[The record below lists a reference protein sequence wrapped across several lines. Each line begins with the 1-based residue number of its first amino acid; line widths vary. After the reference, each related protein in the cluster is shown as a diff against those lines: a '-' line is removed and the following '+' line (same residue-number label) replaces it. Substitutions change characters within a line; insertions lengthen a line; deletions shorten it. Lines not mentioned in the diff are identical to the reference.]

1 VGFFTGSEH
10 AGTIGMAAE
19 QGSPG
24 ASAVGR
30 GRSPVRALRRRRLLR
45 AVLAVVALL
54 ILVPGIVRL
63 WPKPPLSAGVAVSM
77 AVLDRDGRLL
87 RLTLAADERYRQWLP
102 LAQISPTVIEGV
114 LLHEDRH
121 FRWHPGVNPVALLRA
136 AASTYGGGARIG
148 GSTLTMQLARLRW
161 RLATRDVPGKLVQIA
176 RALQLEA
183 MYPKDEILEAYLN
196 LAPYG
201 GNIEGVGA
209 ASRIYF
215 DKAAAELSLPEA
227 LALAVMPQ
235 APNPRGRFVR
245 DARGVTT
252 LGAGLHAA
260 RQRLYA
266 RWAARHGEDEEL
278 AARMALPLR
287 LRPASA
293 LPFTAPHFVDR
304 VLAAQQLH
312 GPRPSEMATP
322 LDPRLQ
328 RLVERRVR
336 AHLQREA
343 LRGLDN
349 AAVLI
354 VDTRDMGVVA
364 LMGSAD
370 WRNAAIDGQV
380 NGTAARRSPGSTLKP
395 FIYALAIDQGQLHP
409 ATVLRDVPSAYGAYT
424 PENYDGR
431 FQGPVTATEALNR
444 SRNIPAVTVASRL
457 RSPDLHDVLR
467 EAGVPAL
474 RTREHYGLALVLGG
488 GELRAE
494 DLVRLYAMLGSD
506 GRLRSLRFRA
516 ADAPSPGSA
525 LLSSDAAFMVLDML
539 RRNPRPDGATASD
552 LGHWPVAWKTGTS
565 WGFRD
570 AWTAGV
576 VGPYAIVV
584 WMGHF
589 DGRSDPALVG
599 IETAAPLFFS
609 IADAMRAEGFEVAP
623 QRTNAARI
631 KRVSICLASGDLPNA
646 WCPQR
651 GETWFI
657 PGVSPI
663 RMSTV
668 HRPVQIDRAS
678 GRVACGPF
686 DPSTMRREVF
696 EFWSSDLARVFA
708 QAGLPRRRPP
718 VGAECAGAAEWLGS
732 PPQITQPFRATRYRL
747 HFDGREQPGIALA
760 ATTDADARTVYW
772 FADGA
777 FIGESPSGRAL
788 AWSPTG
794 AGRVLLRAVDDH
806 GRGDEREVVVE
817 AE

>member
-1 VGFFTGSEH
+1 MRV
-10 AGTIGMAAE
+10 
-19 QGSPG
+19 P
-24 ASAVGR
+24 
-30 GRSPVRALRRRRLLR
+30 RALKWGSTV
-45 AVLAVVALL
+45 AALL
-54 ILVPGIVRL
+54 VAALLAVRL
-63 WPKPPLSAGVAVSM
+63 WPKPPLSAGVPVST
-77 AVLDRDGRLL
+77 AVLDADGRLL
-87 RLTLAADERYRQWLP
+87 RLTLAADDRYRQWLP
-102 LAQISPTVIEGV
+102 LDAISPVLVDAV

-121 FRWHPGVNPVALLRA
+121 YRWHPGVNPVALVRA
-136 AASTYGGGARIG
+136 AGSTYSGGPRIG
-148 GSTLTMQLARLRW
+148 GSTITMQLARLRW
-161 RLATRDVPGKLVQIA
+161 RLSTRDVPGKLAQIA

-183 MYPKDEILEAYLN
+183 MYSKDEILEAYLN

-201 GNIEGVGA
+201 GNVEGVGA

-215 DKAAAELSLPEA
+215 DKSAAALSLPEA

-235 APNPRGRFVR
+235 APNPRGRFVV

-252 LGAGLHAA
+252 LGPSLQAA

-266 RWAARHGEDEEL
+266 RWFEMNGEADGDDARTDASTDM
-278 AARMALPLR
+278 AARMSLPLR
-287 LRPASA
+287 LRPTRA
-293 LPFTAPHFVDR
+293 LPFAAPHFVDR
-304 VLAAQQLH
+304 VLAAQALH
-312 GPRPSEMATP
+312 GPRPPEISTP
-322 LDPRLQ
+322 LNRRLQ

-343 LRGLDN
+343 ARGLDN
-349 AAVLI
+349 AAVLV

-364 LMGSAD
+364 LMGSAE
-370 WRNAAIDGQV
+370 WRNAAIHGQV
-380 NGTAARRSPGSTLKP
+380 NGTSALRSPGSTLKP
-395 FIYALAIDQGQLHP
+395 FLYALAIDQGQMHP
-409 ATVLRDVPSAYGAYT
+409 ASVLRDVPSAYGAYT

-457 RSPDLHDVLR
+457 RAPDLYDLLR
-467 EAGVPAL
+467 DAGVPKL

-488 GELRAE
+488 GEVSAE
-494 DLVRLYAMLGSD
+494 DLARLYAMLGGE
-506 GRLRSLRFRA
+506 GRLRPLRFRG
-516 ADAPSPGSA
+516 ADARVDGTAMLSPE
-525 LLSSDAAFMVLDML
+525 AAFMTLDML
-539 RRNPRPDGATASD
+539 RQNPRPGGATASD
-552 LGHWPVAWKTGTS
+552 LGRFPVAWKTGTS

-576 VGPYAIVV
+576 VGPYAVVV

-589 DGRSDPALVG
+589 DGRSNPALIGV
-599 IETAAPLFFS
+599 EAAAPLFFS
-609 IADAMRAEGFEVAP
+609 ISDAMRAEGFDVTP
-623 QRTNAARI
+623 QRTTATRM
-631 KRVSICLASGDLPNA
+631 KRVSVCLASGDLPNA

-686 DPSTMRREVF
+686 NPQTMRREVY
-696 EFWSSDLARVFA
+696 EFWPSDLARVFA

-718 VGAECAGAAEWLGS
+718 PGADCAGAAEWLGS
-732 PPQITQPFRATRYRL
+732 APQITQPYRATRYRVP
-747 HFDGREQPGIALA
+747 FGTAKVFPGIPLA
-760 ATTDADARTVYW
+760 ATADADARTVFW

-777 FIGESPSGRAL
+777 FIGESASGRAI
-788 AWSPTG
+788 AWQPTRP
-794 AGRVLLRAVDDH
+794 GRALLRAVDEH
-806 GRGDEREVVVE
+806 GRGDEREVVIE